1 MPRSLVVIGSG
12 PGIGV
17 HVASH
22 FASEGFSKIALLARS
37 TEQLER
43 DSAAVRMRSDHGH
56 VDVRA
61 YPVDVTDSAGL
72 RAALGRVT
80 DDLGP
85 PEVVFFNA
93 ARVKPSILLEV
104 GDEEM
109 LYDFKACAIDIPCG
123 TASNVYTLL
132 KINDTRYTIHD
143 TRNLQQVDICPK
155 RHVLTKTSPQI
166 SAVALH
172 QTAKW
177 AIPHLTKLAKQDSSA
192 KPPLLVTS
200 SHLPQSPEPDLFVL
214 SLTKAAQRNLAESL
228 AKVYQPQGVH
238 VGLVIV
244 AGSVA
249 PEKTGLNPGNIA
261 KKTYE
266 LFAQER
272 GGWTLE
278 TYLKE

>member
-22 FASEGFSKIALLARS
+22 FASKGFSKIALVARN
-37 TEQLER
+37 TEQLDR
-43 DSAAVRMRSDHGH
+43 DSAAVQSDHGH

-72 RAALGRVT
+72 RAALDRIT

-93 ARVKPSILLEV
+93 ARVKPSLLLEV

-109 LYDFKACAIDIPCG
+109 LYDFKACAMDVPRG
-123 TASNVYTLL
+123 TASNVYT
-132 KINDTRYTIHD
+132 IIA
-143 TRNLQQVDICPK
+143 
-155 RHVLTKTSPQI
+155 
-166 SAVALH
+166 AVALH

-192 KPPLLVTS
+192 KPSLLVTS

-249 PEKTGLNPGNIA
+249 PEKTVLSPGNIA

>member
-1 MPRSLVVIGSG
+1 MTRSLVVIGSG

-22 FASEGFSKIALLARS
+22 FASKGFSKIALLARS
-37 TEQLER
+37 TGQLER
-43 DSAAVRMRSDHGH
+43 DSAAVRSDHGH

-72 RAALGRVT
+72 RAALGRIT

-93 ARVKPSILLEV
+93 ARVKPSLLLEV

-109 LYDFKACAIDIPCG
+109 LYDFK
-123 TASNVYTLL
+123 
-132 KINDTRYTIHD
+132 
-143 TRNLQQVDICPK
+143 
-155 RHVLTKTSPQI
+155 I

-192 KPPLLVTS
+192 KPSLLVTS
-200 SHLPQSPEPDLFVL
+200 SHLPQSPEPDVFVL

-249 PEKTGLNPGNIA
+249 PEKTVLSPRNIA

-266 LFAQER
+266 LFAQEK

-278 TYLKE
+278 TYLEE

>member
-109 LYDFKACAIDIPCG
+109 LYDFK
-123 TASNVYTLL
+123 
-132 KINDTRYTIHD
+132 
-143 TRNLQQVDICPK
+143 
-155 RHVLTKTSPQI
+155 I